1 MGNQES
7 PLVSV
12 IMPAYNSEKFI
23 EQAIES
29 VFGQKGGFLTELII
43 INDGSSDHTKEVVE
57 EVWNKYVDDGGLYPE
72 NCCAKCRCQF
82 CYLENHK
89 NLGVAESR
97 NIGIR
102 QAAGKYIAFLD
113 ADDWWSEDKLQKQIA
128 LMERV
133 DAPLCGTGRELMN
146 PDGTKREKEIGIPS
160 EITYNMLLRTNS
172 IPCSS
177 VLAKAQ
183 VVREFYMCH
192 DELHED
198 YILWLRIVQK
208 YGKVY
213 GIDEPL
219 LKSRLSEGGKSRNK
233 WKSAKMQYGVY
244 RYLGYGWMESCYYFV
259 QYAWNGIRKY
269 V

>member
-1 MGNQES
+1 MEKQGN

-12 IMPAYNSEKFI
+12 IMPAYNSEKYI
-23 EQAIES
+23 GQAMES
-29 VFGQKGGFLTELII
+29 VFAQEGRFLAELIV
-43 INDGSSDHTKEVVE
+43 INDASLDRTREMVE
-57 EVWNKYVDDGGLYPE
+57 EIGNRHMDDNALGAEDG
-72 NCCAKCRCQF
+72 CIKCTLV
-82 CYLENHK
+82 YLENRK

-113 ADDWWSEDKLQKQIA
+113 ADDWWSPDKLQKQIEF
-128 LMERV
+128 MEKK
-133 DAPLCGTGRELMN
+133 DAVLCGTGRELMN
-146 PDGTKREKEIGIPS
+146 PDGTKRNKKIGIPL
-160 EITYNMLLRTNS
+160 EITYGMLLGTNS

-177 VLAKAQ
+177 VLAKTQ
-183 VVREFYMCH
+183 IVREFYMCH

-233 WKSAKMQYGVY
+233 FKSAKMQYGVY
-244 RYLGYGWMESCYYFV
+244 RYLGYGRLASCYYFV

-269 V
+269 M

>member
-1 MGNQES
+1 MQEEGNL
-7 PLVSV
+7 LVSV
-12 IMPAYNSEKFI
+12 IMPAYNSEKYI
-23 EQAIES
+23 GQAMES
-29 VFGQKGGFLTELII
+29 VFAQEGSFSVELIV
-43 INDGSSDHTKEVVE
+43 INDASSDRTKEIVE
-57 EVWNKYVDDGGLYPE
+57 EFGNRHGAAGESGAEDSPIRLRFLYIE
-72 NCCAKCRCQF
+72 NPR
-82 CYLENHK
+82 

-102 QAAGKYIAFLD
+102 RAAGKYIAFLD
-113 ADDWWSEDKLQKQIA
+113 ADDWWSPDKLQKQLA
-128 LMERV
+128 LMEEK
-133 DAPLCGTGRELMN
+133 DAALCGTGRELMN
-146 PDGTKREKEIGIPS
+146 PDGTRRNKKIGIPL
-160 EITYNMLLRTNS
+160 EITYGMLLRTNS

-177 VLAKAQ
+177 VLAKTH

-208 YGKVY
+208 HGNAY

-233 WKSAKMQYGVY
+233 LKSAKMHYGVY
-244 RYLGYGWMESCYYFV
+244 RYLGFGWLESCYYFA
-259 QYAWNGIRKY
+259 QYAWNGIKKY